1 MCHMRRRIH
10 AAKLDQ
16 KGGKRNIVIGH
27 SINFNF
33 IRERER
39 EREIKREKFID
50 NQEVTEG
57 R

>member
-1 MCHMRRRIH
+1 MRRRIH